1 MTLEI
6 TVISTS
12 TAILRSKV
20 SSFCILSCLCI
31 ITELLP
37 NRQKILRDLII
48 ATCPKTIKLTKLNIK
63 EFLSYIFYINMM
75 AYRHFV

>member
-20 SSFCILSCLCI
+20 SSFCISLLCI

-48 ATCPKTIKLTKLNIK
+48 VTCPKTIKLTGLNIK
-63 EFLSYIFYINMM
+63 EFLSYIFYINMT
-75 AYRHFV
+75 AYRYFV